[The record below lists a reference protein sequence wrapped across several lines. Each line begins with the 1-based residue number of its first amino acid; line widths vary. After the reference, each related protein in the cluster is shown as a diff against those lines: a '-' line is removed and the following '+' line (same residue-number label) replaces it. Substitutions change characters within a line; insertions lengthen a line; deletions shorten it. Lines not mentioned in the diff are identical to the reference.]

1 MCPNKIMPLSQSVAA
16 EPDGLIIVAANKPC
30 IRGHAAITRSKGI
43 TGAEAQCVTRLSVT
57 LLPKP
62 AKGQRSPIVSSC
74 QGKIWVQPEREVVLR
89 YRIVKTAIEQI
100 DTAQRIVSPGIFA
113 IRTDCGECG
122 SLGYRHSRG
131 HLLPTHMSAK
141 GVASRKNAQSLA
153 IVRIDADCFL
163 QKS

>member
-16 EPDGLIIVAANKPC
+16 EPDGLIIVAANKPR

-57 LLPKP
+57 VLPKP

-100 DTAQRIVSPGIFA
+100 DAAQRIVGPGIFA
-113 IRTDCGECG
+113 IRADAA
-122 SLGYRHSRG
+122 
-131 HLLPTHMSAK
+131 SAARSAT
-141 GVASRKNAQSLA
+141 GIAAA
-153 IVRIDADCFL
+153 ISSQPI
-163 QKS
+163 